1 MKSII
6 AGIMAAFAA
15 QFLLCSCFVEK
26 TVPPRENAECRATAN
41 VASFNMLYFADKP
54 YWEKRRAQIPALMK
68 YHEFDI
74 CGSQELSIEQAEW
87 ILSQLGSAW
96 AAEFNNPKIEPNGKS
111 WAMNV
116 VIFYKASRFERL
128 DGGTFWFGPNPYPPE
143 KRTVGWGVGGEK
155 QNRFCA
161 WIKLRDKLSGREFVF
176 FDLHLNSRNKPDR
189 EKSFDL
195 LVSEVPKIAGKTPF
209 VIVGDFNTREK
220 EMIDKFESSGL
231 LRNSRDISQT
241 PHYGPESTY
250 IGVKPDPKRW
260 LSRPID
266 FVFVSNG
273 MEVLKHAH
281 ISDTFEDVR
290 PSDHMP
296 VLAKI
301 VLPAT
306 R

>member
-6 AGIMAAFAA
+6 AGIMASFAA

-161 WIKLRDKLSGREFVF
+161 WIKLRDKLSGRELVF
-176 FDLHLNSRNKPDR
+176 FNLHLNSRNKPDR

-290 PSDHMP
+290 LSDHMP

-301 VLPAT
+301 LLPAT